1 MNIPEPELSALA
13 GLAAFPEK
21 TKRIRRAL
29 EELRSTN
36 TTTTLQLRQ
45 QLSSSK
51 KTKTKAKS
59 VPTKQLRVR
68 RQQDPREIHREINRV
83 FPSNP
88 PPTQPSH
95 NHLTDTN
102 QKHERQ
108 NDVDKLIG
116 RYLPHFD
123 IASMSTLMY
132 RSAKEWK
139 QTKTCL
145 LTRHLPAITTYI
157 SYLPAHEWTSKD
169 ISQAIYG
176 LQYMKS
182 DDHRVLKYLAVM
194 TTIISSSLAGE
205 SIEFYDDD
213 DNDVDEHDQDEER
226 DDSDEYED
234 DDENQI
240 DDDDGGAMT
249 GSEFDR

>member
-1 MNIPEPELSALA
+1 MNVPESESVLSALA

-29 EELRSTN
+29 EELRTSNISSYKLSTPKI
-36 TTTTLQLRQ
+36 TA
-45 QLSSSK
+45 K
-51 KTKTKAKS
+51 KKKI
-59 VPTKQLRVR
+59 PTKQLRVR
-68 RQQDPREIHREINRV
+68 RKQDPREIHREINRV

-88 PPTQPSH
+88 SSTVSSH
-95 NHLTDTN
+95 HHLTDTN
-102 QKHERQ
+102 KKRERQ
-108 NDVDKLIG
+108 SDVDKLIG

-123 IASMSTLMY
+123 ITSMSTLMY

-145 LTRHLPAITTYI
+145 LSRHLPAITTYI

-182 DDHRVLKYLAVM
+182 DDNRVLKYSAVM
-194 TTIISSSLAGE
+194 TTITSSSLA
-205 SIEFYDDD
+205 
-213 DNDVDEHDQDEER
+213 
-226 DDSDEYED
+226 
-234 DDENQI
+234 
-240 DDDDGGAMT
+240 
-249 GSEFDR
+249 

>member
-1 MNIPEPELSALA
+1 MNVPEPELSALA

-29 EELRSTN
+29 EELRTSN

-45 QLSSSK
+45 KVSTPKIPKQK
-51 KTKTKAKS
+51 K
-59 VPTKQLRVR
+59 VPMKQLRVR
-68 RQQDPREIHREINRV
+68 RKQDPREIHREINRV

-88 PPTQPSH
+88 SPTVPSH

-102 QKHERQ
+102 KKHERQ
-108 NDVDKLIG
+108 SDVDKLIG

-123 IASMSTLMY
+123 ITSMSTLMY

-213 DNDVDEHDQDEER
+213 DDDNGVEQEKR
-226 DDSDEYED
+226 NDSDEYED
-234 DDENQI
+234 DDDNQM
-240 DDDDGGAMT
+240 DDDDGTMT
-249 GSEFDR
+249 GTKFDR